1 MASHGV
7 RLALVLAFLACGPV
21 RGEGRL
27 FFAQPS
33 GTGIERALLLGATPH
48 QQGDFF
54 GFFAVAERINPAGTR
69 TRRYFVQCQSSDS
82 ATPGVWLDRTGGTE
96 RFEVLVEPERA
107 PEARDRFA
115 YNLWWAVC
123 RQVFE
128 RY

>member
-1 MASHGV
+1 MSVPWA
-7 RLALVLAFLACGPV
+7 RLALACSLLASGPV

-27 FFAQPS
+27 FFSQAS
-33 GTGIERALLLGATPH
+33 GAGIERALLRDAITH
-48 QQGDFF
+48 RQGELT
-54 GFFAVAERINPAGTR
+54 GFFAVAERIDPAGTR
-69 TRRYFVQCQSSDS
+69 TRRYFVQCQRSAG

-96 RFEVLVEPERA
+96 RFEVLVEPERP